1 MACDRYL
8 VSSNKI
14 YEIDLDLNRIVQK
27 LEENQTIVNA
37 DFSGKYIGYQTENL
51 KYKFYNVETGEID
64 RVRIKSCEEYIWKFH
79 SPDLLLVGS
88 F

>member
-1 MACDRYL
+1 M
-8 VSSNKI
+8 
-14 YEIDLDLNRIVQK
+14 
-27 LEENQTIVNA
+27 NA

-64 RVRIKSCEEYIWKFH
+64 RVRIKSSEEYIWKFH

-88 F
+88 FEFLDHIQALPIFQPTGTKIPLSNH